1 MFDRVTVLDII
12 DRAFADHRLCE
23 TCGAPTVLRNDGNVV
38 ILECS
43 NIDQAGILARIE
55 DFLMPHTQRVVINPF
70 EEIAA

>member
-1 MFDRVTVLDII
+1 MFDRVTVLDVI

-23 TCGAPTVLRNDGNVV
+23 ACGAPTVLRNDGNVV

-43 NIDQAGILARIE
+43 NIGHAGILDRIE
-55 DFLMPHTQRVVINPF
+55 DFLMPHTKRVVIDLS